1 MREESAD
8 VVVVGAGLAG
18 LTAARE
24 LTRRGIS
31 AFVVEARDR
40 VGGRTLNHPIGDG
53 KVVEIG
59 GQWVGPGQ
67 DHVIAL
73 IDELGLE
80 RYDTHDHGKRVIE
93 RRGRVRSYRGD
104 IPKVTPVGLV
114 DTQIAIS
121 RLEKMAKSVPPDA
134 PWTAAK
140 AEEWDSQTFATWI
153 KRNVRTSFGRDLLT
167 LSCEAV
173 WATDPADLSLLHLL
187 AYCNSSGGLERLI
200 STADGAQQQR
210 IVGGSQL
217 ISLRMAEELGDR
229 VILNAPARGV
239 LHGDDG
245 VTVRCHDVNV
255 SAQQAIIAMSP
266 TLAGRLVYAPA
277 LPAARDQMTQRV
289 PQGAV
294 IKCMAVYDEPFWRA
308 EGFSGQAISDVGPI
322 KVGFDNTPP
331 DGTPGVLL
339 GFLEGS
345 QARKYGAR
353 PYEERRAAV
362 VGTFARF
369 FGPRAAEPVDYVEKS
384 WADDEWARGCY
395 GAFMAPNTWSAF
407 GHALR
412 EPVGAIHWAG
422 AETASIGMGYMDG
435 AVRSGERAAEEAA
448 AALVETPV
456 ATT

>member
-1 MREESAD
+1 M
-8 VVVVGAGLAG
+8 VVVGAGLAG
-18 LTAARE
+18 LTAARK
-24 LTRRGIS
+24 LTREGIS
-31 AFVVEARDR
+31 AVVVEARDR

-80 RYDTHDHGKRVIE
+80 RYDTHDNGLRVIE

-104 IPKVTPVGLV
+104 IPKVTPVGLI
-114 DTQIAIS
+114 DTQVAIS
-121 RLEKMAKSVPPDA
+121 RLERMARSVPAEA

-140 AEEWDSQTFATWI
+140 AEQWDSQTFATWI
-153 KRNVRTSFGRDLLT
+153 KRNVRTSFARDMLT

-187 AYCNSSGGLERLI
+187 AYCNASGGLERLI

-217 ISLRMAEELGDR
+217 ISQGMAEELGDR
-229 VILNAPARGV
+229 VILNAPARGI

-255 SAQQAIIAMSP
+255 SARRVVIAMSP

-294 IKCMAVYDEPFWRA
+294 IKCMAIYDEPFWRA
-308 EGFSGQAISDVGPI
+308 DGFSGQAISDVGPI

-339 GFLEGS
+339 GFLEGG
-345 QARKYGAR
+345 QARKFAAR
-353 PYEERRAAV
+353 PQAERRDAV
-362 VGTFARF
+362 VGCFERF
-369 FGPRAAEPVDYVEKS
+369 FGSRAGKPVDYVDKS

-395 GAFMAPNTWSAF
+395 GAFMGPNTWRAF

-412 EPVGAIHWAG
+412 DPIGPIHWAG
-422 AETASIGMGYMDG
+422 AETASVGMGYMDG
-435 AVRSGERAAEEAA
+435 AVRSGERAAKEAA
-448 AALVETPV
+448 AALAGARV
-456 ATT
+456 AAS

>member
-1 MREESAD
+1 VREEGAD
-8 VVVVGAGLAG
+8 VVVIGAGLAG
-18 LTAARE
+18 LVAARE
-24 LTRRGIS
+24 LRRSGIR
-31 AFVVEARDR
+31 AVVVEARER

-67 DHVIAL
+67 DRVIAL

-121 RLEKMAKSVPPDA
+121 RLERMARSVPAEA

-140 AEEWDSQTFATWI
+140 AAEWDAQTFATWI
-153 KRNVRTSFGRDLLT
+153 RRNVRTSFGRDLLT

-187 AYCNSSGGLERLI
+187 AYCNASGGLERLI

-217 ISLRMAEELGDR
+217 ISLRMAEELGDA
-229 VILNAPARGV
+229 VILAAPVRAV
-239 LHGDDG
+239 AHDDAG
-245 VTVRCHDVNV
+245 VTVSGETVTV
-255 SAQQAIIAMSP
+255 SARRAVVAMSP
-266 TLAGRLVYAPA
+266 TLAGRLVYSPG
-277 LPAARDQMTQRV
+277 LPAARDQLTQRV

-294 IKCMAVYDEPFWRA
+294 IKCMAIYDEPFWRA
-308 EGFSGQAISDVGPI
+308 AGFSGQAISDAGPI

-345 QARKYGAR
+345 QARKLGAW
-353 PYEERRAAV
+353 PAAERRAAV
-362 VGTFARF
+362 VGCFERF
-369 FGPRAAEPVDYVEKS
+369 FGPRGGQPIDYVEKS
-384 WADDEWARGCY
+384 WIDDEWARGCY

-412 EPVGAIHWAG
+412 EPIGPIHWAG
-422 AETASIGMGYMDG
+422 AETASVGMGYMDG
-435 AVRSGERAAEEAA
+435 AVRTGERAAAEVAA
-448 AALVETPV
+448 GLAA
-456 ATT
+456 